1 MNLYDL
7 GWSDQLESEFEP
19 HAAAGLAP
27 ARVAVQH
34 RGAYLVY
41 AEAGERRAEVA
52 PRLRSSARRRAD
64 FPAVGDWVALQDG
77 LIHAVLSR
85 RTKFSRKVAWA
96 EVDEQVVAA
105 NVDVVFLVTA
115 FGHDFNPR
123 RLERYLVTAWESG
136 AEPVIVLTKSD
147 LAKDVEGPVL
157 AAEAVA
163 FGVPI
168 HVVSAVT
175 GEGLDGL
182 RTHLG
187 RGRTAALLGSSGVGK
202 STLVN
207 RLVGRA
213 LLATAEIRA
222 DGRGRHT
229 TTHRELV
236 LLPGGGLVLDT
247 PGMRELQLWESADGL
262 GEAFTDV
269 EALAARC
276 RFSDCAHHR
285 EPGCAVRDAIRRG
298 ELPAERYASYEKLK
312 RELHRLEIRL
322 DKRARSEEAR
332 RRRAFYREIKARTK
346 ASRKR

>member
-1 MNLYDL
+1 MDLYDL

-19 HAAAGLAP
+19 HAADGLVP
-27 ARVAVQH
+27 ARVAVEH
-34 RGAYLVY
+34 RGAYDLY
-41 AEAGERRAEVA
+41 AEGGELRAEVA
-52 PRLRSSARRRAD
+52 PRLRTAAQRRAD
-64 FPAVGDWVALQDG
+64 FPAVGDWVALGGG
-77 LIHAVLSR
+77 LIHAVLPR
-85 RTKFSRKVAWA
+85 RTKFSRKVAWT
-96 EVDEQVVAA
+96 EVDEQIVAA
-105 NVDVVFLVTA
+105 NVDVIFLVTA

-123 RLERYLVTAWESG
+123 RLERYLVMAWESG

-147 LAKDVEGPVL
+147 LAEDVEGPLL
-157 AAEAVA
+157 AAESVA

-168 HVVSAVT
+168 HAVSAVT
-175 GEGLDGL
+175 GEGLDEL
-182 RTHLG
+182 RAHLG

-207 RLVGRA
+207 RLAGEER
-213 LLATAEIRA
+213 LATAEIRG

-269 EALAARC
+269 ETLASRC
-276 RFSDCAHHR
+276 RFSDCAHRR
-285 EPGCAVRDAIRRG
+285 EPDCAIRDAIRRG

>member
-1 MNLYDL
+1 LNLYDL

-27 ARVAVQH
+27 ARVAVEH
-34 RGAYLVY
+34 RGAYDVY
-41 AEAGERRAEVA
+41 AEAGEQRAEVA
-52 PRLRSSARRRAD
+52 PRLRSGARRRAD
-64 FPAVGDWVALQDG
+64 FPAVGDWVALGGG
-77 LIHAVLSR
+77 LIHAVCTR
-85 RTKFSRKVAWA
+85 RTKFSRKVAWT
-96 EVDEQVVAA
+96 ETDEQVVAA

-123 RLERYLVTAWESG
+123 RLERYLVMAWESG
-136 AEPVIVLTKSD
+136 AEPVVVLTKSD
-147 LAKDVEGPVL
+147 LADDVAGPVL
-157 AAEAVA
+157 EAESVA

-168 HVVSAVT
+168 RVVSAVT
-175 GEGLDGL
+175 GEGLDEL
-182 RTHLG
+182 CSHLG

-207 RLVGRA
+207 RLAGTE

-247 PGMRELQLWESADGL
+247 PGMRELQLWESAEGL

-269 EALAARC
+269 ESLAARC
-276 RFSDCAHHR
+276 RFADCAHGR

-322 DKRARSEEAR
+322 DKRARADEAR

>member
-1 MNLYDL
+1 LNLHDL

-19 HAAAGLAP
+19 HAAAGLVP
-27 ARVAVQH
+27 ARVAVEH
-34 RGAYLVY
+34 RGAYDLY
-41 AEAGERRAEVA
+41 AEGCEQRAEVA
-52 PRLRSSARRRAD
+52 PRLRSAARRRAD
-64 FPAVGDWVALQDG
+64 FPAVGDWVALG
-77 LIHAVLSR
+77 SSLIHAVLPR
-85 RTKFSRKVAWA
+85 RTKFSRKVAWT
-96 EVDEQVVAA
+96 EVDEQIVAA

-123 RLERYLVTAWESG
+123 RLERYLVMAWESG
-136 AEPVIVLTKSD
+136 AEPVVVLTKSD
-147 LAKDVEGPVL
+147 LAEDVEGPLL
-157 AAEAVA
+157 AAESVA

-175 GEGLDGL
+175 GEGLDEL
-182 RTHLG
+182 HTHLG

-207 RLVGRA
+207 RLAGEE
-213 LLATAEIRA
+213 LLATAAIRS

-247 PGMRELQLWESADGL
+247 PGMRELQLWESAEGL

-276 RFSDCAHHR
+276 RFSDCAHRR
-285 EPGCAVRDAIRRG
+285 EPGCAIRDAIRRG

-346 ASRKR
+346 ASPKR